1 MWGDD
6 SQTAV
11 YRNKFNTHV
20 LEILIACQVQT
31 DSSSARTVTPR
42 YRRLN
47 VHFFSNPRLKKGRWE
62 GVTFF
67 ARTEKQKTFEI
78 ENKLQIM
85 IGDRTTSWEDM
96 QLLLFP
102 TMQCLKK
109 QEVGLEVT

>member
-1 MWGDD
+1 MSRSDGQLLGAHRHAAL
-6 SQTAV
+6 SPTQ
-11 YRNKFNTHV
+11 H
-20 LEILIACQVQT
+20 
-31 DSSSARTVTPR
+31 P
-42 YRRLN
+42 
-47 VHFFSNPRLKKGRWE
+47 HFLQPSFKKREE
-62 GVTFF
+62 GGCHIF